1 MGNSRHWFMRT
12 AWPLLSAFFQSA
24 MSCPICGEHCRCAE
38 PRAYER
44 QTITLADAD
53 EYEDTEQQF
62 ASSVAGLDRHDE
74 EDEEQ
79 ELATGSLAAARE
91 RYASLT
97 PMTEHQPDL
106 LSSQNISTEY
116 SKDPEAWR
124 DEVAS
129 RLQSYKARRRRSMG
143 ESSMSFNF
151 ESTAGNHV
159 FLRPENEPDAEQVVA
174 HQEAEPAASYYNH
187 SATAPAYEPPTYE
200 SQTET
205 MDEPTPQTQ
214 ASFEEFIPAVMKPLP
229 VFETAKLIV
238 FPRPPMMQDAPRNQL
253 ADPVFDKPRI
263 VEAPE
268 AVETVAVPLADITLQ
283 PQIPDDLCT
292 PYIDQSPELPVIVA
306 PIAQR
311 VFAEILDT
319 LLVLVAVGVFATILA
334 KLNPEVMLTD
344 KRTTLGLLLV
354 VPAAFW
360 SIYKYLFLVYTG
372 LTPGMQMAHLRLVNF
387 DGVHPHTNPR
397 RYRAVS
403 MLVSIFPLGLGLLWS
418 FVDPDTLCWH
428 DRISRTYM
436 TSRS

>member
-1 MGNSRHWFMRT
+1 MGNSRHWFTRT

-44 QTITLADAD
+44 QTITLTDPD

-62 ASSVAGLDRHDE
+62 ASSVAGFDRRDE

-79 ELATGSLAAARE
+79 ELATGSLSAARE
-91 RYASLT
+91 RYASLR
-97 PMTEHQPDL
+97 PMTSNQPEL
-106 LSSQNISTEY
+106 LPTEY
-116 SKDPEAWR
+116 SQDPEAWR

-159 FLRPENEPDAEQVVA
+159 FLRPENEPDPEQVVA
-174 HQEAEPAASYYNH
+174 HQEAESAPTYYNH

-200 SQTET
+200 PPTET
-205 MDEPTPQTQ
+205 MDEPTPQNQ
-214 ASFEEFIPAVMKPLP
+214 ATFEEFLPAVMRPLP
-229 VFETAKLIV
+229 VVETAKLIV
-238 FPRPPMMQDAPRNQL
+238 FPRPPMMQEAPRNQL

-283 PQIPDDLCT
+283 PQMSDDLCV
-292 PYIDQSPELPVIVA
+292 PYIDHSPELPVAVA

-319 LLVLVAVGVFATILA
+319 LLVIVAVGVFATILA
-334 KLNPEVMLTD
+334 KMNPEIMLTD
-344 KRTTLGLLLV
+344 QRTTLELLLAIPV
-354 VPAAFW
+354 AFW
-360 SIYKYLFLVYTG
+360 SVYKYLFLVYTG
-372 LTPGMQMAHLRLVNF
+372 LTPGMQMAQLRLVNF
-387 DGVHPHTNPR
+387 DGVHPHANPR

-403 MLVSIFPLGLGLLWS
+403 MLISIFPLGLGLLWS

-428 DRISRTYM
+428 DRISRTYL